1 MNCFTDPVN
10 NDFIPWSVRV
20 LSSNKW
26 RQKQKLVRVILS
38 HHNYAETR
46 TKYFPNKIFYLL
58 LSLLTGTIFIVC
70 NCVII
75 NLCNYRDSHKLAAW
89 QQVKHYRKDV
99 RTGLYN
105 RFCINLQVTRGF
117 PWKFLHST
125 KIAKG
130 HHVT

>member
-10 NDFIPWSVRV
+10 NDFIPWTVRV

-105 RFCINLQVTRGF
+105 RFCINLQVTHVDF
-117 PWKFLHST
+117 PGSVSIQPKLQRDT
-125 KIAKG
+125 M
-130 HHVT
+130 